1 MNFSSIK
8 CFHKIGFKN
17 LKNIVSIIL
26 QCLYKENTKENH
38 LKIAKNISDLGIIPI
53 KLAQWCAYFCEIH
66 YENNIF
72 VNSLKYLQSECSLYT
87 NKMIE
92 KDLEP
97 FQDILFSWEK
107 NPISSASIA
116 QVYRGKLKTGESVII
131 KIKHKNIAKDI
142 EQWEE
147 ILNTDILTNI
157 LDLFKIKLPIELN
170 IDEFFRNL
178 KLQTDFDQ
186 EVLNLKKYHKH
197 YKTNQFIK
205 IPDYYAHNENIII
218 MEYVSSINFQEIR
231 KYLSKE
237 EYDFYFLL
245 SRILY
250 QDNIFI
256 KDVIHM
262 DLHNGNWG
270 VDRVNKRL
278 VLYDFGW
285 VLHEQSDFKKF
296 FIYAHLDRKK
306 PLEYILKRYNITD
319 KDQKLENFVKNLSDK
334 LDTIEAINLILEEFK
349 DEFIMDNFMLCLLSF
364 CVFMGSVSEKFDHLD
379 DYINDELY
387 FLRSNN
393 VFIPLRSMIEKL
405 RDTEGREKIQQYLCS
420 EV

>member
-319 KDQKLENFVKNLSDK
+319 KDKKLENFVKNLSDK

>member
-1 MNFSSIK
+1 MNFNSIK
-8 CFHKIGFKN
+8 CLHKIGIRN

-26 QCLYKENTKENH
+26 HCLYKENTKENH

-72 VNSLKYLQSECSLYT
+72 VNSLKYLQCECPSYT
-87 NKMIE
+87 NETIE

-116 QVYRGKLKTGESVII
+116 QVYRGKLKTGENVII
-131 KIKHKNIAKDI
+131 KIKHKNITKDI

-147 ILNTDILTNI
+147 ILNTDILTDI

-170 IDEFFRNL
+170 IHEFFCNL

-245 SRILY
+245 ARILY

-349 DEFIMDNFMLCLLSF
+349 DELVMDNFMLCLLSF

-379 DYINDELY
+379 DYIHNELD

-405 RDTEGREKIQQYLCS
+405 RDTEGREKIQEYLCS

>member
-1 MNFSSIK
+1 MNFNSFK
-8 CFHKIGFKN
+8 CLHKIGMRN
-17 LKNIVSIIL
+17 LKDIVSILL
-26 QCLYKENTKENH
+26 QCLYKENTKVNH
-38 LKIAKNISDLGIIPI
+38 LKIAKSISDLGIIPI

-72 VNSLKYLQSECSLYT
+72 VNSLKYLQCECPQYT
-87 NKMIE
+87 DETIE
-92 KDLEP
+92 RELEP
-97 FQDILFSWEK
+97 FKNILFSWEK

-116 QVYRGKLKTGESVII
+116 QVYRGKLKTGENVVI
-131 KIKHKNIAKDI
+131 KVKHKNITKDI
-142 EQWEE
+142 ERWEQ
-147 ILNTDILTNI
+147 ILSTDILKDI
-157 LDLFKIKLPIELN
+157 LHLFRVKLPFELN
-170 IDEFFRNL
+170 IQEFFQNL
-178 KLQTDFDQ
+178 KLQTNFDQ
-186 EVLNLKKYHKH
+186 EVTNLKKYHKH

-245 SRILY
+245 ARILY

-319 KDQKLENFVKNLSDK
+319 KNNKLKNFVHNLSDK
-334 LDTIEAINLILEEFK
+334 LDTLQAINLILEEFQ
-349 DEFIMDNFMLCLLSF
+349 DEFVMDSFMLCLLSF
-364 CVFMGSVSEKFDHLD
+364 CVFMGSVSENFDHLD
-379 DYINDELY
+379 DYIYKELD
-387 FLRSNN
+387 FLQSNN

-405 RDTEGREKIQQYLCS
+405 RDSEGREKIQEYLRS